1 MRQFKRMLAGMLFL
15 MLAIGGAST
24 VLAQDAATPVAG
36 GAITFEFVEQGVGEV
51 HLDLGEPGVS
61 VGDRYVFRN
70 PIIDEASG
78 ESLGH
83 TAGTCDV
90 TDVKDGVEQYYACSY
105 LISLPDGVVAVTGE
119 YDAVNGTADLFVV
132 GGSGGYEGATGVCAY
147 TTVKVEGKD
156 WNLEFPTTLTITLA
170 R

>member
-1 MRQFKRMLAGMLFL
+1 MRQLTRMFVVMLFL
-15 MLAIGGAST
+15 MLSIGGASS
-24 VLAQDAATPVAG
+24 VLAQDMATPAANGEV
-36 GAITFEFVEQGVGEV
+36 TFEFVEQGVGEV

-70 PIIDEASG
+70 PIVDEASG
-78 ESLGH
+78 ESIGH

-90 TDVKDGVEQYYACSY
+90 TDVKDGVEQFYACSY

-119 YDAVNGTADLFVV
+119 YDAVNGTADLFIF
-132 GGSGGYEGATGVCAY
+132 GGSGMYEGATGVCAY

-156 WNLEFPTTLTITLA
+156 WTLEFPTKLTITLA
-170 R
+170 T

>member
-1 MRQFKRMLAGMLFL
+1 MRQFKRMFVGMLFL
-15 MLAIGGAST
+15 MLAIGSAST
-24 VLAQDAATPVAG
+24 ALAQEMATPAVNG
-36 GAITFEFVEQGVGEV
+36 EITFTFVEQGVGEV

-61 VGDRYVFRN
+61 VGDRYIFRN

-78 ESLGH
+78 QSIGH

-90 TDVKDGVEQYYACSY
+90 TDVKNGAEQYYACSY

-132 GGSGGYEGATGVCAY
+132 GGSGMYEGATGVCAY

>member
-1 MRQFKRMLAGMLFL
+1 MMIGVLFL
-15 MLAIGGAST
+15 ALALGGGST
-24 VLAQDAATPVAG
+24 ALAQDATPVATG
-36 GAITFEFVEQGVGEV
+36 VVSFTFVEQGVGEV

-70 PIIDEASG
+70 PIIDETSG

-119 YDAVNGTADLFVV
+119 YDAVKGTADLFVV
-132 GGSGGYEGATGVCAY
+132 GGSGMYEGATGVCAY

-156 WNLEFPTTLTITLA
+156 WTLEFPTTLTITLA
-170 R
+170 S

>member
-1 MRQFKRMLAGMLFL
+1 MRQLTRMLMGMLFL
-15 MLAIGGAST
+15 SLAIGGAST
-24 VLAQDAATPVAG
+24 ALAQDAATPVTG
-36 GAITFEFVEQGVGEV
+36 GIVTFTFVEQGVGEV

-132 GGSGGYEGATGVCAY
+132 GGSGVMKAPPAFAPTRRSRLKAKIGISS
-147 TTVKVEGKD
+147 
-156 WNLEFPTTLTITLA
+156 FP
-170 R
+170 RR